1 MSKHFFFDFQ
11 TSSNFYLFYSS
22 LLYELKCHELD
33 NAKPKPSAHLLL
45 ELNKYLEMVGIYN
58 ALEKVYVKMPKS
70 SNEFLNFV
78 VIFTLAHLNRLA
90 FGKNLLKFNKT
101 NSVEAPAIMKQRK
114 ILLDSISNSKFIDGH
129 VFALGIITLLRQFY
143 ENNYLMEFIEMF
155 GNCLFEML
163 EFNANSKHELALEI
177 VNGIDL
183 VEVILSLTKIH
194 RSFFESIIPKA
205 LLDKRD
211 HLLTIIPNMS

>member
-1 MSKHFFFDFQ
+1 
-11 TSSNFYLFYSS
+11 
-22 LLYELKCHELD
+22 
-33 NAKPKPSAHLLL
+33 
-45 ELNKYLEMVGIYN
+45 MVGIYN

-177 VNGIDL
+177 INGIDL